1 MTSPYHP
8 EYGLPHDVRVSV
20 LVDLGRQLDRNIGV
34 STIYRWRKEMEK
46 TND

>member
-1 MTSPYHP
+1 
-8 EYGLPHDVRVSV
+8 VKQVA
-20 LVDLGRQLDRNIGV
+20 LDRNIGV